1 MQNKKQ
7 DFWLE
12 PGGPKRLMVEYEPRL
27 KHAEVS
33 FDGQRVITFAS
44 QEEFTRG
51 TTCKLPDG
59 SLLTAKYGPIAGA
72 EWLRVLKGIHLIRN
86 GVPVPGSAAEP
97 LPKWTW
103 AFVVACGIIC
113 FFGGAIPALIG
124 FGGTSGVM
132 SVSRNTRWTIGKR
145 VGACAGITAACW
157 VAILALAVMM
167 AGVNAA
173 NKTTTASVA
182 NTQNVRSK
190 VTLSHNEELLHEI
203 AVTYH
208 EHGYMTSDVARKKE
222 YLADQ
227 CDTMPEN
234 QCSDYLSQELL
245 TARKSPQIQ

>member
-27 KHAEVS
+27 KHAEVK
-33 FDGQRVITFAS
+33 FDGQRVIAFAS
-44 QEEFTRG
+44 AEEFNRG
-51 TTCKLPDG
+51 TTVKLPDG

-72 EWLRVLKGIHLIRN
+72 EWLKLLKGIHLIRN

-132 SVSRNTRWTIGKR
+132 SVSRNTRWTVGKR

-157 VAILALAVMM
+157 IAILALIVAV
-167 AGVNAA
+167 AGVKAA
-173 NKTTTASVA
+173 NQGTTVSYA
-182 NTQNVRSK
+182 NTENVRSK
-190 VTLSHNEELLHEI
+190 VPLTRNEELLHEI
-203 AVTYH
+203 AVTYY
-208 EHGYMTSDVARKKE
+208 EHGHITSDMEKMKDL
-222 YLADQ
+222 LADK
-227 CDTMPEN
+227 CDAMSEQDCN
-234 QCSDYLSQELL
+234 KYLKQEL
-245 TARKSPQIQ
+245 AKVRSSPYVN

>member
-27 KHAEVS
+27 KHAEVM
-33 FDGQRVITFAS
+33 FDGQKVITFATA
-44 QEEFTRG
+44 EEFTRG
-51 TTCKLPDG
+51 TTVKLPDG

-72 EWLRVLKGIHLIRN
+72 EWLKLLKGIHLVRN

-103 AFVVACGIIC
+103 AFVVGCGIIC

-145 VGACAGITAACW
+145 VGMCAGITAACW
-157 VAILALAVMM
+157 IAIFALVAMV
-167 AGVNAA
+167 AGVKAA
-173 NKTTTASVA
+173 NHGAEISEAKGTSG
-182 NTQNVRSK
+182 RE
-190 VTLSHNEELLHEI
+190 VTGTRNEKLLHEI
-203 AVTYH
+203 AVTYYQQ
-208 EHGYMTSDVARKKE
+208 GRLTSDVEKTKDF
-222 YLADQ
+222 LADK
-227 CDTMPEN
+227 CDTMSVDA
-234 QCSDYLSQELL
+234 CTAYLRGELSK
-245 TARKSPQIQ
+245 AKSSMRVE

>member
-27 KHAEVS
+27 KHATVT

-44 QEEFTRG
+44 AEEFTRG
-51 TTCKLPDG
+51 TTVKLPDG
-59 SLLTAKYGPIAGA
+59 SMLTAKYGPIAGA

-132 SVSRNTRWTIGKR
+132 TVSRNTRWTIGKR

-157 VAILALAVMM
+157 IAIFALVAMV
-167 AGVNAA
+167 AGAKAA
-173 NKTTTASVA
+173 GQGTTASLAKTENVG
-182 NTQNVRSK
+182 NKVVRS
-190 VTLSHNEELLHEI
+190 HNDELLHEI
-203 AVTYH
+203 AVAYY
-208 EHGYMTSDVARKKE
+208 EHGYMTSDVAKKKE
-222 YLADQ
+222 FLADK
-227 CDTMPEN
+227 CDTMSKDA
-234 QCSDYLSQELL
+234 CSDYLSQEL
-245 TARKSPQIQ
+245 AAAQKSPQIQ